1 MATNRVSTT
10 LISPT
15 LLRAYRETDY
25 IVSGASGFT
34 LRVGVAN
41 PALSALFERHGVRCA
56 AFITA
61 FNPLSR
67 ITPEPENRRRQRE
80 LQDWLDRSA
89 YTCMQGVGRHPS
101 NSWPGEPSFL
111 VLGIDRADARALGE
125 KFRQNAIV
133 WCGGDA
139 MPQLL
144 LL

>member
-34 LRVGVAN
+34 LRIGVAS
-41 PALSALFERHGVRCA
+41 PALSALFERHELRCA

-61 FNPLSR
+61 FNPFSG
-67 ITPEPENRRRQRE
+67 IAPESENRRRQCE

-89 YTCMQGVGRHPS
+89 YFYMPGVGQHPS
-101 NSWPGEPSFL
+101 NSWSGEPSFL
-111 VLGIDRADARALGE
+111 VLGIDRADAQALGK
-125 KFRQNAIV
+125 KFCQNAIV
-133 WCGGDA
+133 WCGSNA
-139 MPQLL
+139 IPQLL
-144 LL
+144 FL